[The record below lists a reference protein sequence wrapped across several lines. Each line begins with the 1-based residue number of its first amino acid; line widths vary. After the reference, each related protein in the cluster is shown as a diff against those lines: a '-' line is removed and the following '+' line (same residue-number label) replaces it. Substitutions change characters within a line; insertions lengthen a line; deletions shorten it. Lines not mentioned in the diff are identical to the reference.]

1 MPDRVFRDRR
11 DAGRALAGLL
21 GHHQGRDDVIVLGL
35 PRGGVPVAYE
45 VATAL
50 GAPLDV
56 FIVRKL
62 GVPGH
67 EELAMGAIASGGVVV
82 LNDDVVR
89 GMDIP
94 PEVIEQVATE
104 EARELER
111 RERAYR
117 EDAPPLD
124 VAGRVV
130 IVVDDGLATGS
141 SMRAAIQ
148 ALRRLQPAQIVVA
161 VPAAPEST
169 CQELTAEVDEVV
181 CATTPSP
188 FFAVGQHYWDFSQT
202 TDDEVRDLLRAAWSS
217 RPTAGPRRRPAEVPV
232 LRSALAA
239 LDEGEA
245 DRRALLELV
254 GEAHF
259 VLLGEASHGTHEFYE
274 TRARM
279 TRWLIEDRGF
289 CAVAAEADWPDAY
302 RVNRYV
308 RARSDDAT
316 AEEALRGFERFPTWM
331 WRNAVLLDFVGWLR
345 EHNDRVGKNERAK
358 AGFYGL
364 DLYSLYRSIEE
375 VITYLERVDP
385 LAAAR
390 ARERYSCFDHYRG
403 EAQDYGFAAA
413 FGAGASCEQEVV
425 DQLVDLH
432 RHAPEYA
439 RRDGLIAEDE
449 AFYAEQN
456 ARTVK
461 DAEEYYRSMF
471 GGRASS
477 WNLRDQH
484 MIDTLDALAI
494 HLGQQRGEAAK
505 VVVWAHN
512 SHLGDARATEVS
524 AQGQL
529 NVGQLVRERHADD
542 CRLVGFTTFSGTV
555 TAADDWGGPAE
566 RKRVRP
572 ALRDSY
578 ERLFHDVEEKAFSII
593 VAQAPPR
600 AAELLRTPRLER
612 AIGVI
617 YRPRT
622 ERQSH
627 YFRARL
633 ADQFDAVIHIDDT
646 RAVEPLERTAR
657 WEEGEVPETFP
668 YAV

>member
-1 MPDRVFRDRR
+1 VTDRVFRDRK
-11 DAGRALAGLL
+11 DAGRALAKLL
-21 GHHQGRDDVIVLGL
+21 EHYRDRDDVVVLAL

-56 FIVRKL
+56 FVVRKL
-62 GVPGH
+62 GIPGQ
-67 EELAMGAIASGGVVV
+67 EEVAMGAIASGGVVV

-89 GMDIP
+89 GMDIAP
-94 PEVIEQVATE
+94 SVIERVARTE
-104 EARELER
+104 GREVER
-111 RERAYR
+111 REHAYR
-117 EDAPPLD
+117 NDRPSPDL
-124 VAGRVV
+124 AGKVV
-130 IVVDDGLATGS
+130 ILVDDGLATGS
-141 SMRAAIQ
+141 SMRAAVL
-148 ALRRLQPAQIVVA
+148 ALRRLRPRRIVVA

-169 CQELTAEVDEVV
+169 CQELAAEVDEVI

-188 FFAVGQHYWDFSQT
+188 FFAVGQHYWDFTQT
-202 TDDEVRDLLRAAWSS
+202 SDDEVRSLLSEAWLARPTRALQEPAEVSTLRAAIT
-217 RPTAGPRRRPAEVPV
+217 P
-232 LRSALAA
+232 
-239 LDEGEA
+239 LDEGQA
-245 DRRALLELV
+245 DRDALFELV
-254 GEAHF
+254 GDAHF
-259 VLLGEASHGTHEFYE
+259 VLLGEASHGTHEFYG

-279 TRWLIEDRGF
+279 TRWLIEDKGF

-308 RARSDDAT
+308 RARSNDAT
-316 AEEALRGFERFPTWM
+316 AEEALRGFERFPAWM
-331 WRNAVLLDFVGWLR
+331 WRNAVVLDFVGWLR
-345 EHNDRVGKNERAK
+345 EHNDRAGKDERAK

-364 DLYSLYRSIEE
+364 DLYSLYRSMQETIG
-375 VITYLERVDP
+375 YLERVDP
-385 LAAAR
+385 EAAAR
-390 ARERYSCFDHYRG
+390 ARERYSCFDHYRD
-403 EAQDYGFAAA
+403 EAQDYGLAAA
-413 FGAGASCEQEVV
+413 FGAGSSCEQQVV

-439 RRDGLIAEDE
+439 RRDGLVAEDE

-461 DAEEYYRSMF
+461 DAEEYYRTMF
-471 GGRASS
+471 GVGATS

-484 MIDTLDALAI
+484 MVDTLDALVT
-494 HLGQQRGEAAK
+494 HLSRQRGGLAK

-512 SHLGDARATEVS
+512 SHLGDARATDVT

-529 NVGQLVRERHADD
+529 NVGQLVRERHPGD
-542 CRLVGFTTFSGTV
+542 CRLIGFTTFTGTV
-555 TAADDWGGPAE
+555 TAADDWGGAAE

-578 ERLFHDVEEKAFSII
+578 ERLFHDVDEKAFSIANDVPNAI
-593 VAQAPPR
+593 EV
-600 AAELLRTPRLER
+600 LRTPRLER

-633 ADQFDAVIHIDDT
+633 ADQFDAVIHIDET

-657 WEEGEVPETFP
+657 WDEGEVPETFP
-668 YAV
+668 SAV